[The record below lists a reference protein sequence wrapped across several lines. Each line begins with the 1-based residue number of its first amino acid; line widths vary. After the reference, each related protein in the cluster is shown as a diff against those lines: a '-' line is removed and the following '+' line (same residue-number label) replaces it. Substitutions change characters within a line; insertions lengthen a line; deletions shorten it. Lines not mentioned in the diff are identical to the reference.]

1 MPSLALVSEILLW
14 TNLSV
19 AAWCIKWPNM
29 TLPWCGMLWWSW
41 KHLWASRQ
49 GEVILMQLVSNLR
62 ISKRIPSELE
72 RPTMSSA
79 VSYLKGKEK
88 MYRYKRRG
96 FTRLKEGTEIYREK
110 DEVRD
115 QKLLS
120 QSSSAQSYNPWN
132 DTTYPIFFSTYL
144 NLSILLVTYQA
155 MPWFSNAKL

>member
-1 MPSLALVSEILLW
+1 MS
-14 TNLSV
+14 
-19 AAWCIKWPNM
+19 K
-29 TLPWCGMLWWSW
+29 
-41 KHLWASRQ
+41 Q

-62 ISKRIPSELE
+62 ISKRMPSELE
-72 RPTMSSA
+72 RPTTMSSA

-120 QSSSAQSYNPWN
+120 QSSSAQSYNP
-132 DTTYPIFFSTYL
+132 
-144 NLSILLVTYQA
+144 
-155 MPWFSNAKL
+155 